1 MEADFISLR
10 VANHLD
16 TKHLVQPIYLFYVYS
31 PLVKGGQIEAG
42 ADLEGFSVE
51 RWGSRAKTSFSK
63 VGQ

>member
-1 MEADFISLR
+1 M
-10 VANHLD
+10 
-16 TKHLVQPIYLFYVYS
+16 KHLVQLIYLFYVYS

-63 VGQ
+63 VGR